1 MRLEVEQQG
10 SLHMNGW
17 YIALIVIGCLIVAG
31 LIGFLIYF
39 CLGKG
44 IYFVSQGKKIID
56 RSQSINDVLYR
67 DCSTSLERVKKMA
80 DKDAPGYKEKYNELI
95 NFYVSLDKQNKEEV
109 TQAVTAV
116 TNLLNAKEKRG
127 LKRNILAAKKV
138 LDSFEEEINGFKK
151 QIAQTLVIDDK
162 YHAMIK
168 EPKERFRK
176 FKEFCNQNEIELR
189 PIKSDLDNLFDV
201 FEEYF
206 RQYEVDIDKADYT
219 SAKEHLD
226 KINKAL
232 EVLDKYGQTLPNSIT
247 MAQKVIPERLKVL
260 KQEEVDTENS
270 GVPLTHL
277 GIDIFI
283 DRANQRLVKI
293 NQDLKLLKIARVKTS
308 LDEILNGIDTLER
321 KIDTEKLSKDEFN
334 KIQND
339 KAQSILLIQEKYAS
353 IQKKIKTYKKIYV
366 LDDDFFKKSQE
377 LGEMIDLDE
386 RLRRENDESLTN
398 HDGTPYSSLLES
410 QKKISEL
417 NKNIADKFSEFKE
430 FEVNVKNVLDG
441 ILDELNLSYLNI
453 CKARRAIME
462 FDVHSYIEAKAKE
475 VSALMNEINDVYNM
489 TTKTPIDV
497 EKCKKEFEKL
507 KNNRDLFL
515 GKIKRDKISMI
526 NAEILITY
534 AAQYRRNY
542 QDIEN
547 ETKNAELEFK
557 NARFDNAASIMTLA
571 FNHNN
576 IQTPKAVG
584 LTD

>member
-1 MRLEVEQQG
+1 
-10 SLHMNGW
+10 MNGW

-219 SAKEHLD
+219 SAKVHLD

-260 KQEEVDTENS
+260 KQEEVDTENL

-353 IQKKIKTYKKIYV
+353 IQKKIKTYNKIYV

>member
-1 MRLEVEQQG
+1 
-10 SLHMNGW
+10 MNGW

-219 SAKEHLD
+219 SAKVHLD

-232 EVLDKYGQTLPNSIT
+232 EVLDKYGLTLPNSIT

-339 KAQSILLIQEKYAS
+339 KAQSILLIQEKYAF

-576 IQTPKAVG
+576 IQAPKAVG

>member
-1 MRLEVEQQG
+1 
-10 SLHMNGW
+10 MNGW

-80 DKDAPGYKEKYNELI
+80 DKDAPGYKEKYNDLI

-232 EVLDKYGQTLPNSIT
+232 EVLDKYGLTLPNSIT

-260 KQEEVDTENS
+260 KQEEVDTENL

-441 ILDELNLSYLNI
+441 ILDELNLFYLNI

-576 IQTPKAVG
+576 IQAPKAVG

>member
-1 MRLEVEQQG
+1 
-10 SLHMNGW
+10 MNGW

-219 SAKEHLD
+219 SAKVHLD

-353 IQKKIKTYKKIYV
+353 IQKKIKTYNKIYV

-398 HDGTPYSSLLES
+398 HDGIPYSSLLES

>member
-1 MRLEVEQQG
+1 
-10 SLHMNGW
+10 MNGL

-39 CLGKG
+39 WLGKG

-80 DKDAPGYKEKYNELI
+80 DKDAPGYKEKYNDLI

-283 DRANQRLVKI
+283 DRANKRLVKI

-321 KIDTEKLSKDEFN
+321 KIDTEKLSKDEFY

-353 IQKKIKTYKKIYV
+353 IQRKIKTYKTVYV

-462 FDVHSYIEAKAKE
+462 FDVPSYIKAKAKE
-475 VSALMNEINDVYNM
+475 VSDLMNEINDVYNM

-497 EKCKKEFEKL
+497 EKCKKEFEIL

-515 GKIKRDKISMI
+515 GKIQRDKISMI

>member
-1 MRLEVEQQG
+1 
-10 SLHMNGW
+10 MNGW

-232 EVLDKYGQTLPNSIT
+232 EVLDKYGLTLPNSIT

-353 IQKKIKTYKKIYV
+353 IQKKIKTYKTIYV

-410 QKKISEL
+410 QKKIAEL

-576 IQTPKAVG
+576 IQAPKAVG

>member
-1 MRLEVEQQG
+1 
-10 SLHMNGW
+10 MNGW
-17 YIALIVIGCLIVAG
+17 YIALIVFGCLIVAG

-80 DKDAPGYKEKYNELI
+80 DKDAPGYKEKYNDLI

-232 EVLDKYGQTLPNSIT
+232 EVLDKYGLTLPNSIT

-576 IQTPKAVG
+576 IQAPKAVG

>member
-1 MRLEVEQQG
+1 
-10 SLHMNGW
+10 MNGW

-39 CLGKG
+39 WLGKG

-80 DKDAPGYKEKYNELI
+80 DKDAPGYKEKYNDLI

-283 DRANQRLVKI
+283 DRANKRLVKI

-353 IQKKIKTYKKIYV
+353 IQKKIKVYKEIYV
-366 LDDDFFKKSQE
+366 LDDDF
-377 LGEMIDLDE
+377 
-386 RLRRENDESLTN
+386 LRN
-398 HDGTPYSSLLES
+398 
-410 QKKISEL
+410 
-417 NKNIADKFSEFKE
+417 
-430 FEVNVKNVLDG
+430 
-441 ILDELNLSYLNI
+441 
-453 CKARRAIME
+453 
-462 FDVHSYIEAKAKE
+462 
-475 VSALMNEINDVYNM
+475 
-489 TTKTPIDV
+489 
-497 EKCKKEFEKL
+497 L
-507 KNNRDLFL
+507 KN
-515 GKIKRDKISMI
+515 
-526 NAEILITY
+526 
-534 AAQYRRNY
+534 
-542 QDIEN
+542 
-547 ETKNAELEFK
+547 
-557 NARFDNAASIMTLA
+557 
-571 FNHNN
+571 
-576 IQTPKAVG
+576 
-584 LTD
+584 

>member
-1 MRLEVEQQG
+1 MRLEVV
-10 SLHMNGW
+10 HMNGW

-232 EVLDKYGQTLPNSIT
+232 EVLDKYGLTLPNSIT

-260 KQEEVDTENS
+260 KQEEVDTENL

-283 DRANQRLVKI
+283 DRANKRLVKI

>member
-1 MRLEVEQQG
+1 
-10 SLHMNGW
+10 MNGW

-232 EVLDKYGQTLPNSIT
+232 EVLDKYGLTLPNSIT

-283 DRANQRLVKI
+283 DRANERLVKI

-353 IQKKIKTYKKIYV
+353 IQRKIKTYKKIYV

-377 LGEMIDLDE
+377 LGEMIELDE

-462 FDVHSYIEAKAKE
+462 FDVHYYIEAKAKE

-576 IQTPKAVG
+576 IQAPKAVG

>member
-1 MRLEVEQQG
+1 
-10 SLHMNGW
+10 MNGW

-109 TQAVTAV
+109 TQVVTAV

-219 SAKEHLD
+219 SAKVHLD

-232 EVLDKYGQTLPNSIT
+232 EVLDKYGLTLPNSIT

-260 KQEEVDTENS
+260 KQEEVETENL

-441 ILDELNLSYLNI
+441 ILDELILSYINI

-515 GKIKRDKISMI
+515 GKIQRDKNSMI

>member
-1 MRLEVEQQG
+1 
-10 SLHMNGW
+10 MNGW

-80 DKDAPGYKEKYNELI
+80 DKDAPGYKEKYNDLI

-232 EVLDKYGQTLPNSIT
+232 EVLDKYGLTLPNSIT
-247 MAQKVIPERLKVL
+247 MAQKVIPERLEVL

-475 VSALMNEINDVYNM
+475 VSDLMNEINDVYNM

-576 IQTPKAVG
+576 IQAPKAVG

>member
-1 MRLEVEQQG
+1 
-10 SLHMNGW
+10 MNGW

-39 CLGKG
+39 WLGKG

-80 DKDAPGYKEKYNELI
+80 DKDAPGYKEKYNDLI

-232 EVLDKYGQTLPNSIT
+232 EVLDKYGLTLPNSIT

-283 DRANQRLVKI
+283 DRANKRLVKI

-321 KIDTEKLSKDEFN
+321 KIDTEKLSRDEFN

-339 KAQSILLIQEKYAS
+339 KEQSILLIQEKYAS
-353 IQKKIKTYKKIYV
+353 IQKKIKVYKEIYV

-462 FDVHSYIEAKAKE
+462 FDVPSYIKAKAKE
-475 VSALMNEINDVYNM
+475 VSELMNEINDVYNM

-497 EKCKKEFEKL
+497 EKCKKEFEIL

-515 GKIKRDKISMI
+515 GKIQRDKISMI

>member
-1 MRLEVEQQG
+1 
-10 SLHMNGW
+10 MNGW

-232 EVLDKYGQTLPNSIT
+232 EVLDKYGLTLPNSIT

-260 KQEEVDTENS
+260 KQEEVDTENL

-353 IQKKIKTYKKIYV
+353 IQKKIKIYKTIYV

-377 LGEMIDLDE
+377 LGEMIELDE

>member
-1 MRLEVEQQG
+1 
-10 SLHMNGW
+10 MNGW

-232 EVLDKYGQTLPNSIT
+232 EVLDKYGLTLPNSIT

-283 DRANQRLVKI
+283 DRANERLVKI
-293 NQDLKLLKIARVKTS
+293 NQDLKLLKIVRVKTS

>member
-1 MRLEVEQQG
+1 
-10 SLHMNGW
+10 MNGW

-232 EVLDKYGQTLPNSIT
+232 EVLDKYGLTLPNSIT

-283 DRANQRLVKI
+283 DRANERLVKI

-353 IQKKIKTYKKIYV
+353 IQRKIKTYKKIYV

-377 LGEMIDLDE
+377 LGEMIELDE

-576 IQTPKAVG
+576 IQAPKAVG

>member
-1 MRLEVEQQG
+1 
-10 SLHMNGW
+10 MNGW

-80 DKDAPGYKEKYNELI
+80 DKDAPGYKEKYNDLI

-219 SAKEHLD
+219 SAKVHLD

-321 KIDTEKLSKDEFN
+321 KIDTEKLSKDEFYE
-334 KIQND
+334 IQND

-353 IQKKIKTYKKIYV
+353 IQRKIKTYKEIYV

-462 FDVHSYIEAKAKE
+462 FDVPSYIKAKAKE
-475 VSALMNEINDVYNM
+475 VSELMNEINDVYNM

-497 EKCKKEFEKL
+497 EKCKKEFEIL

>member
-1 MRLEVEQQG
+1 
-10 SLHMNGW
+10 MNGW

-39 CLGKG
+39 WLGKG

-80 DKDAPGYKEKYNELI
+80 DKDAPGYKEKYNDLI

-219 SAKEHLD
+219 SAKVHLD

-232 EVLDKYGQTLPNSIT
+232 EVLDKYGLTLPNSIT

-260 KQEEVDTENS
+260 KQEEVDTENL

-283 DRANQRLVKI
+283 DRANKRLVKI

-308 LDEILNGIDTLER
+308 LDEILNGIDSLER

-339 KAQSILLIQEKYAS
+339 KEQSILLIQEKYAS
-353 IQKKIKTYKKIYV
+353 ILKKIKVYKEIYV

-462 FDVHSYIEAKAKE
+462 FDVPSYIKAKAKE
-475 VSALMNEINDVYNM
+475 VSDLMNEINDVYNM

-497 EKCKKEFEKL
+497 EKCKKEFEIL

-515 GKIKRDKISMI
+515 GKIQRDKISMI

>member
-1 MRLEVEQQG
+1 
-10 SLHMNGW
+10 MNGW

-219 SAKEHLD
+219 SAKVHLD

-232 EVLDKYGQTLPNSIT
+232 EVLDKYGLTLPNSIT

-475 VSALMNEINDVYNM
+475 VSALMNEINDVYKM

-576 IQTPKAVG
+576 IQAPKAVG

>member
-1 MRLEVEQQG
+1 
-10 SLHMNGW
+10 MNGW

-39 CLGKG
+39 WLGKG

-80 DKDAPGYKEKYNELI
+80 DKDAPGYKEKYNDLI

-219 SAKEHLD
+219 SAKVHLD

-260 KQEEVDTENS
+260 KQEEVDTENL

-283 DRANQRLVKI
+283 DRANKRLVKI

-353 IQKKIKTYKKIYV
+353 IQKKIKVYKEIYV

-462 FDVHSYIEAKAKE
+462 FDVPSYIKAKAKE
-475 VSALMNEINDVYNM
+475 VSDLMNEINDVYNM

-497 EKCKKEFEKL
+497 EKCKKEFEIL

-515 GKIKRDKISMI
+515 GNIQRDKISMI

-542 QDIEN
+542 QDIES

>member
-1 MRLEVEQQG
+1 MVYSFNRNW
-10 SLHMNGW
+10 MFDCGW
-17 YIALIVIGCLIVAG
+17 SDWIFNL
-31 LIGFLIYF
+31 FLSWKRHLLCF
-39 CLGKG
+39 
-44 IYFVSQGKKIID
+44 SRQKIID

-232 EVLDKYGQTLPNSIT
+232 EVLDKYGLTLPNSIT

-377 LGEMIDLDE
+377 LGEMIELDE

>member
-1 MRLEVEQQG
+1 
-10 SLHMNGW
+10 MNGW

-39 CLGKG
+39 WLGKG

-80 DKDAPGYKEKYNELI
+80 DKDAPGYKEKYNDLI

-283 DRANQRLVKI
+283 DRANKRLVKI
-293 NQDLKLLKIARVKTS
+293 NQDLKLLKIARVKIS

-321 KIDTEKLSKDEFN
+321 KIDTEKLSRDEFN

-339 KAQSILLIQEKYAS
+339 KEQSILLIQEKYAS
-353 IQKKIKTYKKIYV
+353 IQKKIKVYKEIYV

-462 FDVHSYIEAKAKE
+462 FDVPSYIKAKAKE
-475 VSALMNEINDVYNM
+475 VSDLMNEINDVYNM

-497 EKCKKEFEKL
+497 EKCKKEFEIL

-515 GKIKRDKISMI
+515 GKIQRDKISMI

>member
-1 MRLEVEQQG
+1 
-10 SLHMNGW
+10 MNGW

-39 CLGKG
+39 WLGKG

-80 DKDAPGYKEKYNELI
+80 DKDAPGYKEKYNDLI

-232 EVLDKYGQTLPNSIT
+232 EVLDKYGLTLPNSIT

-377 LGEMIDLDE
+377 LGEMIELDE

-576 IQTPKAVG
+576 IQAPKAVG

>member
-1 MRLEVEQQG
+1 
-10 SLHMNGW
+10 MNGW

-80 DKDAPGYKEKYNELI
+80 DKDAPGYKEKYNDLI

-232 EVLDKYGQTLPNSIT
+232 EVLDKYGLTLPNSIT

-260 KQEEVDTENS
+260 KQEEVETENL

-576 IQTPKAVG
+576 IQAPKAVG

>member
-1 MRLEVEQQG
+1 
-10 SLHMNGW
+10 MNGW

-80 DKDAPGYKEKYNELI
+80 DKDAPGYKEKYNDLI

-232 EVLDKYGQTLPNSIT
+232 EVLDKYGLTLPNSIT

-260 KQEEVDTENS
+260 KQEEVDTENL

>member
-1 MRLEVEQQG
+1 
-10 SLHMNGW
+10 MNGW

-31 LIGFLIYF
+31 LIGFLVYF
-39 CLGKG
+39 LLGKG

-80 DKDAPGYKEKYNELI
+80 DKDAPGYKEKYNDLI

-127 LKRNILAAKKV
+127 LKRNILAAKNV

-168 EPKERFRK
+168 DPKERFRK

-219 SAKEHLD
+219 SAKVHLD

-260 KQEEVDTENS
+260 KQEEVDTENL

-283 DRANQRLVKI
+283 DRANKRLVKI

-339 KAQSILLIQEKYAS
+339 KEQSILLIQEKYAS
-353 IQKKIKTYKKIYV
+353 IQKKIKVYKEIYV

-462 FDVHSYIEAKAKE
+462 FDVPSYIKAKAKE
-475 VSALMNEINDVYNM
+475 VSDLMNEINDVYNM

-497 EKCKKEFEKL
+497 EKCKKEFEIL

-515 GKIKRDKISMI
+515 GKIQRDKISMI

>member
-1 MRLEVEQQG
+1 
-10 SLHMNGW
+10 MNGW

-219 SAKEHLD
+219 SAKVHLD

-260 KQEEVDTENS
+260 KQEEVETENL

>member
-1 MRLEVEQQG
+1 
-10 SLHMNGW
+10 MNGW

-80 DKDAPGYKEKYNELI
+80 DKDAPGYKEKYNDLI

-232 EVLDKYGQTLPNSIT
+232 EVLDKYGLTLPNSIT

-321 KIDTEKLSKDEFN
+321 KIDTEKLSKDEFY

-353 IQKKIKTYKKIYV
+353 IQRKIKTYKKIYV

-475 VSALMNEINDVYNM
+475 VSDLMNEINDVYNM

-497 EKCKKEFEKL
+497 EKCKKEFEIL

-515 GKIKRDKISMI
+515 GKIQRDKISMI

-547 ETKNAELEFK
+547 ETKHAELEFK

-576 IQTPKAVG
+576 IQAPKAVG

>member
-1 MRLEVEQQG
+1 
-10 SLHMNGW
+10 MNGW

-80 DKDAPGYKEKYNELI
+80 DKDAPGYKEKYNDLI

-232 EVLDKYGQTLPNSIT
+232 EVLDKYGLTLPNSIT

-377 LGEMIDLDE
+377 LGEMIELDE

-576 IQTPKAVG
+576 IRAPKAVG

>member
-1 MRLEVEQQG
+1 
-10 SLHMNGW
+10 MNGW

-219 SAKEHLD
+219 SAKEHLY

-232 EVLDKYGQTLPNSIT
+232 EVLDKYGLTLPNSIT

-260 KQEEVDTENS
+260 KQEEVETENL

-453 CKARRAIME
+453 CKARRVIME

-557 NARFDNAASIMTLA
+557 NARFDNAVSIMTLA

-576 IQTPKAVG
+576 IQAPKAVG

>member
-1 MRLEVEQQG
+1 MRLEVV
-10 SLHMNGW
+10 HMNGW

-232 EVLDKYGQTLPNSIT
+232 EVLDKYGLTLPNSIT

-353 IQKKIKTYKKIYV
+353 IQRKIKTYKTVYV

-547 ETKNAELEFK
+547 ETKHAELEFK

-576 IQTPKAVG
+576 IQAPKAVG

>member
-1 MRLEVEQQG
+1 
-10 SLHMNGW
+10 MNGW

-80 DKDAPGYKEKYNELI
+80 DKDAPGYKEKYNDLI

-168 EPKERFRK
+168 DPKERFRK

-232 EVLDKYGQTLPNSIT
+232 EVLDKYGLTLPNSIT

-321 KIDTEKLSKDEFN
+321 KIDTEKLSKDEFYE
-334 KIQND
+334 IQND

-353 IQKKIKTYKKIYV
+353 IQRKIKIYKEIYV

-462 FDVHSYIEAKAKE
+462 FDVPSYTKAKAKE
-475 VSALMNEINDVYNM
+475 VSDLMNEINDVYNM
-489 TTKTPIDV
+489 ITKTPIDV
-497 EKCKKEFEKL
+497 EKCKKEFEIL

-515 GKIKRDKISMI
+515 GKIQRDRISML

>member
-1 MRLEVEQQG
+1 
-10 SLHMNGW
+10 MNGW

-80 DKDAPGYKEKYNELI
+80 DKDAPGYKEKYNDLI

-219 SAKEHLD
+219 SAKVHLD

-260 KQEEVDTENS
+260 KQEEVETENS

-576 IQTPKAVG
+576 IQAPKAVG

>member
-1 MRLEVEQQG
+1 
-10 SLHMNGW
+10 MNGW

-39 CLGKG
+39 WLGKG

-168 EPKERFRK
+168 EPKGRFRK

-260 KQEEVDTENS
+260 KQEEVDTENL

-576 IQTPKAVG
+576 IQAPKAVG

>member
-1 MRLEVEQQG
+1 
-10 SLHMNGW
+10 MNGW

-39 CLGKG
+39 WLGKG

-80 DKDAPGYKEKYNELI
+80 DKDAPGYKEKYNDLI

-283 DRANQRLVKI
+283 DRANKRLVKI
-293 NQDLKLLKIARVKTS
+293 NQDLKFLKIARVKTS

-339 KAQSILLIQEKYAS
+339 KEQSILLIQEKYAS
-353 IQKKIKTYKKIYV
+353 IQKKIKVYKEIYV

-398 HDGTPYSSLLES
+398 HDGTPYSLLLES

-453 CKARRAIME
+453 CKARRTIME
-462 FDVHSYIEAKAKE
+462 FDVPSYIKAKAKE
-475 VSALMNEINDVYNM
+475 VSDLMNEINDVYNM

-497 EKCKKEFEKL
+497 EKCKKEFEIL

-515 GKIKRDKISMI
+515 GKIQRDKISMI

>member
-1 MRLEVEQQG
+1 
-10 SLHMNGW
+10 MNGW

-80 DKDAPGYKEKYNELI
+80 DKDAPGYKEKYNDLI

-321 KIDTEKLSKDEFN
+321 KIDTEKLSKDEFYE
-334 KIQND
+334 IQND

-353 IQKKIKTYKKIYV
+353 IQRKIKTYKEIYV

-462 FDVHSYIEAKAKE
+462 FDVPSYIKAKAKE
-475 VSALMNEINDVYNM
+475 VSELMNEINDVYNM

-497 EKCKKEFEKL
+497 EKCKKEFEIL

-547 ETKNAELEFK
+547 ETKHAELEFK

>member
-1 MRLEVEQQG
+1 
-10 SLHMNGW
+10 MNGW

-39 CLGKG
+39 WLGKG

-80 DKDAPGYKEKYNELI
+80 DKDAPGYKEKYNDLI

-232 EVLDKYGQTLPNSIT
+232 EVLDKYGLTLPNSIT

-260 KQEEVDTENS
+260 KQEEVDTENL

-462 FDVHSYIEAKAKE
+462 FDVPSYIKAKAKE

>member
-1 MRLEVEQQG
+1 
-10 SLHMNGW
+10 MNGW

-219 SAKEHLD
+219 SAKVHLD

-232 EVLDKYGQTLPNSIT
+232 EVLDKYGLTLPNSIT

-260 KQEEVDTENS
+260 KQEEVETENL

-475 VSALMNEINDVYNM
+475 LSALMNEINDVYNM

>member
-1 MRLEVEQQG
+1 
-10 SLHMNGW
+10 MNGW

-219 SAKEHLD
+219 SAKVHLD

-232 EVLDKYGQTLPNSIT
+232 EVLDKYGLTLPNSIT

-339 KAQSILLIQEKYAS
+339 KAQSILLIQEKYVS

-377 LGEMIDLDE
+377 LGEMIELDE

-417 NKNIADKFSEFKE
+417 NKYIADKFSEFKE

-576 IQTPKAVG
+576 IQAPKAVG

>member
-1 MRLEVEQQG
+1 
-10 SLHMNGW
+10 MNGW

-232 EVLDKYGQTLPNSIT
+232 EVLDKYGLTLPNSIT

-260 KQEEVDTENS
+260 KQEEVDTENL

-353 IQKKIKTYKKIYV
+353 IQRKIKTYKTIYV

-377 LGEMIDLDE
+377 LGEMIELDE

-398 HDGTPYSSLLES
+398 RDGTPYSSLLES